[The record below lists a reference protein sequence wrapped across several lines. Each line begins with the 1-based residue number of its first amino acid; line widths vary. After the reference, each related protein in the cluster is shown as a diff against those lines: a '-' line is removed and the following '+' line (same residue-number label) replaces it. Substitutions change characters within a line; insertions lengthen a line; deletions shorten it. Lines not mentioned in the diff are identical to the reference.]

1 MGSTAALVLAAVGK
15 RLPGD
20 VVLDWVAGVGVV
32 FAGAFAW
39 FLYFRMKDRH
49 RPEPLA
55 ALAIAFAMG
64 IAAAGI
70 ALFAYRSLPALGLPS
85 DPGATVGSVLVF
97 CMFLVGPIEEGAKF
111 LVARTTVFHFREFD
125 EEIDGLVYASA
136 VALGFASLENVLYL
150 QHLEWPQRIAR
161 TLATPLSHS
170 LFSAVWGFGVAHAAF
185 HAGSRRA
192 RFGWQAGTLAL
203 AMFLH
208 GLYDHVLLAHAGTL
222 AAGGIVLVLW
232 IFVIAKAKKV
242 VRATA

>member
-1 MGSTAALVLAAVGK
+1 MVLAAVAK
-15 RLPGD
+15 PLPGD
-20 VVLDWVAGVGVV
+20 VALDWASGVGVV

-39 FLYFRMKDRH
+39 FVYFRLKDPA
-49 RPEPLA
+49 RPEPLG

-64 IAAAGI
+64 IAAAVL
-70 ALFAYRSLPALGLPS
+70 ALFAYRALPSLGLPAG
-85 DPGATVGSVLVF
+85 PGGTVGSVFVF
-97 CMFLVGPIEEGAKF
+97 CVFLVGPIEEGAKF
-111 LVARTTVFHFREFD
+111 LVAKTTVFHFREFD

-150 QHLEWPQRIAR
+150 PHLEWPQRIAR

-185 HAGSRRA
+185 HAGCRRA
-192 RFGWQAGTLAL
+192 RFAWQAGTLAI

-208 GLYDHVLLAHAGTL
+208 GLYDHVLLAHGGTL
-222 AAGGIVLVLW
+222 AAGGIVLLLW
-232 IFVIAKAKKV
+232 VFVIAKAKAV